1 MKKLRLG
8 VALLGALALAAC
20 VFPGCNSVVSTAI
33 DDADAGDTG
42 TVPPLDAAVDTSR
55 SDAGADA
62 STDSGVDASTDSGV
76 DASTDSGVDAS
87 ADSGADA
94 STDASADAADAT
106 PAACGAGGGRL
117 CALGE
122 ACVLDGDCA
131 SPNVCEG
138 RVCAAEPAVRTM
150 ADVGALA
157 SFDFEGTTLVY
168 TVGDASVYTCTL
180 PGCADA
186 AAVPNITLSTMT
198 GRPFPVSV
206 AGGFI
211 QYPTAAVVGST
222 YTVAASRSLDGAT
235 AGPSSTFACA
245 DRLARPSNPLIRSSH
260 SGADGWSGLY
270 KCITDDRLSGGF
282 RYGFSTPLAG
292 SVRTD
297 RVGRGSPSKHSNG
310 DATVRLV
317 PGTQTVMPTG
327 VVATRTDLVSTVVGT
342 IFWGNSENP
351 PPPTELVTSPK
362 SFGGVDLVYPQVAVR
377 QGANFGVIRA
387 SAPGRVFTLGSGAT
401 TISIDERYLYV
412 GKATGLGRCELS
424 EIATLDT
431 CTLAPLSTGEPVQAP
446 LYLTATHAWYKSG
459 NLVRR
464 VAK

>member
-1 MKKLRLG
+1 MKNRLG
-8 VALLGALALAAC
+8 VALLGALGVAAC
-20 VFPGCNSVVSTAI
+20 VFQGCNPVASTGI

-42 TVPPLDAAVDTSR
+42 TVPPLDASVADTSSA

-62 STDSGVDASTDSGV
+62 SADASK
-76 DASTDSGVDAS
+76 DAS
-87 ADSGADA
+87 ADASKDASADASTDA
-94 STDASADAADAT
+94 STDASADASADAADAADAA
-106 PAACGAGGGRL
+106 PACGASGGRL

-131 SPNVCEG
+131 SPNVCDG

-150 ADVGALA
+150 ADVGGLR
-157 SFDFEGTTLVY
+157 SFDFEGTTLVF

-186 AAVPNITLSTMT
+186 AAVPNITLSAMT

-222 YTVAASRSLDGAT
+222 FTVAASRSLDGAV
-235 AGPSSTFACA
+235 AGPSSTFVCA
-245 DRLARPSNPLIRSSH
+245 DRLARPSSPLITSSH

-270 KCITDDRLSGGF
+270 KCITDDRLAGGF
-282 RYGFSTPLAG
+282 RYAFSTPLAG
-292 SVRTD
+292 SERVD

-310 DATVRLV
+310 VATVRIV
-317 PGTQTVMPTG
+317 PGSQTVIPTG
-327 VVATRTDLVSTVVGT
+327 VVPTRTDFVSTVLGT

-351 PPPTELVTSPK
+351 PPPSEMVTSPK

-377 QGANFGVIRA
+377 QGQNFGVVRA
-387 SAPGRVFTLGSGAT
+387 SAPGRVFNLGSGAT
-401 TISIDERYLYV
+401 TISIDESYLYV

-424 EIATLDT
+424 EIGTLNT
-431 CTLAPLSTGEPVQAP
+431 CTLAPMSADPVEAP

-459 NLVRR
+459 TLVRR